1 MPAVTRKKLKR
12 MFFLILL
19 VKNWPLS
26 LLLLFLSVSLP
37 LSLTVSTSQD
47 GKKQI
52 DKQEEGEAAHQRY
65 LVWQENKFT
74 ADSLAHHPKVVM
86 KE

>member
-1 MPAVTRKKLKR
+1 

-47 GKKQI
+47 RKKQI

-65 LVWQENKFT
+65 LVLQENKFT

-86 KE
+86 K

>member
-1 MPAVTRKKLKR
+1 MTRKKLKHI
-12 MFFLILL
+12 FFLILL
-19 VKNWPLS
+19 VKNCISLS
-26 LLLLFLSVSLP
+26 LSASFFLSVSLP

-47 GKKQI
+47 RKKQI
-52 DKQEEGEAAHQRY
+52 DKPEEGEAAHQRY
-65 LVWQENKFT
+65 LVWQENNFT

>member
-1 MPAVTRKKLKR
+1 L
-12 MFFLILL
+12 
-19 VKNWPLS
+19 N
-26 LLLLFLSVSLP
+26 
-37 LSLTVSTSQD
+37 VSTSQD
-47 GKKQI
+47 RKKQI

>member
-1 MPAVTRKKLKR
+1 

-26 LLLLFLSVSLP
+26 LSLSRLLLFLSVSLP

-47 GKKQI
+47 RKKQI

>member
-1 MPAVTRKKLKR
+1 MTRKKLKQ

-47 GKKQI
+47 RKKQI
-52 DKQEEGEAAHQRY
+52 DKQEEGEAARQRY

>member
-1 MPAVTRKKLKR
+1 

-26 LLLLFLSVSLP
+26 LSLSLSLYLLLLFLSVSLP

-47 GKKQI
+47 RKKQI

-74 ADSLAHHPKVVM
+74 ADSLAHHPKAVM
-86 KE
+86 KEKL

>member
-47 GKKQI
+47 RKKQI

>member
-1 MPAVTRKKLKR
+1 MTRKKLKQ

-47 GKKQI
+47 RKKQI

>member
-47 GKKQI
+47 RKKQI
-52 DKQEEGEAAHQRY
+52 DKQEEGEAARQRY

>member
-47 GKKQI
+47 RKKQI
-52 DKQEEGEAAHQRY
+52 DKPEEGEAAHQRY
-65 LVWQENKFT
+65 LVWQENNFT

>member
-47 GKKQI
+47 RKKQI

-86 KE
+86 K